1 MAGVYIHIPFCASKC
16 GYCAFYSV
24 VSATR
29 KNTFLSALDIEME
42 RRSDYLGGE
51 KVGTI
56 YFGGGT
62 PSLLSQG
69 EIGHI
74 INRVRQLFSV
84 EPEAEITLE
93 ANPDQL
99 TDDYLKAI
107 HDLGINR
114 LSIGIQS
121 FFDDDLRY
129 LGRRHNAVHARRAIE
144 SAQEE
149 GFDKLTIDLIYGI
162 PTLSDEKWN
171 SNLDIF
177 FATGIGHLSAYALT
191 LEENTVLTHKINKGI
206 LAPVDDD
213 IMVGHYNILTGR
225 CAAEGF
231 EHYEVSNFARPGYRS
246 RHNTSYWTGDKYVGF
261 GPSAHSFDGKSRQ
274 WNLASV
280 DKWAC
285 SVAVGQQ
292 FEREELTMKDLYNE
306 YVMTGLRTSWG
317 CDMKYMKSFG
327 NGFYDHCLKQAR
339 PYIMKGHLTL
349 DGDRLRTTTA
359 GLLFADAIAA
369 DLFAD

>member
-29 KNTFLSALDIEME
+29 KNRFLSALDIEME
-42 RRSDYLGGE
+42 RRSNYLGGE

-84 EPEAEITLE
+84 EPDAEITLE

-129 LGRRHNAVHARRAIE
+129 LGRRHNGAHARQAIE
-144 SAQEE
+144 MAQKE
-149 GFDKLTIDLIYGI
+149 GFGKLTIDLIYGI
-162 PTLSDEKWN
+162 PTLSVEKWN
-171 SNLDIF
+171 KNLDIF
-177 FATGIGHLSAYALT
+177 FATGIEHLSAYALT

-206 LAPVDDD
+206 LAPTDDD
-213 IMVGHYNILTGR
+213 LMVEHYNILTER

-231 EHYEVSNFARPGYRS
+231 EHYEVSNFSKPGFRS
-246 RHNTSYWTGDKYVGF
+246 RHNTLYWTGKKYVGF
-261 GPSAHSFDGKSRQ
+261 GPSAHSFDGVSRQ
-274 WNLASV
+274 WNLANV
-280 DKWAC
+280 DKWAD
-285 SVAVGQQ
+285 SVSTDQS
-292 FEREELTMKDLYNE
+292 FEREELTTQDLYNE
-306 YVMTGLRTSWG
+306 YIMTGLRTSWG
-317 CDMKYMKSFG
+317 CNLEHVKTFG
-327 NGFYDHCLKQAR
+327 SGFYEHCMKQAET
-339 PYIMKGHLTL
+339 YINKGQLIIE
-349 DGDRLRTTTA
+349 DGWLKTTPA
-359 GLLFADAIAA
+359 GVLFADAIAA